1 MRLFSRS
8 IHFAL
13 IDCIDVM
20 YEKPMV
26 VAFIKFCSFNIV
38 LCCIVIGKRV
48 GKFYVRIV

>member
-26 VAFIKFCSFNIV
+26 VAFILFVGCCFYQVLFVQYCIV
-38 LCCIVIGKRV
+38 LHCDW
-48 GKFYVRIV
+48 